1 MDGFKGILNCI
12 WIQQRDLDCYMT
24 IPLVDVQDDPTGFC
38 VLIGW
43 IQQEKV
49 IEFGFNNG
57 IWIGI

>member
-1 MDGFKGILNCI
+1 
-12 WIQQRDLDCYMT
+12 MT
-24 IPLVDVQDDPTGFC
+24 IPLVDVQDDPNGFY
-38 VLIGW
+38 VVIGW